1 VTALLFTLAVFL
13 AWWLIGLAFLA
24 LVRANVRSLRVAL
37 TAPALGS
44 GVTVIPAF
52 ILSHA
57 GLSMDSGAVPL
68 AGVLLVASIV
78 VLAIRRPRVAGG
90 VIPVLGLCVVGLLL
104 AGWPMLSL
112 GFRWLANG
120 NEDMSSYVQEA
131 VQLMHHGLLA
141 QLDVAGLNRGADYV
155 TTSLTFLLWGQ
166 RPGSV
171 ITLAMLA
178 RLTGRTAYE
187 VYMPLNLALSLTAA
201 CGAGALALTV
211 ARHWWAA
218 LIAVT
223 LALVSPLSTFAVMQQ
238 LLPQV
243 WGLAA
248 VLALLALL
256 MRVELHKGSGAT
268 LGEILPI
275 GLLAT
280 TTVLVYVEILPELL
294 AAYGLYLVVV
304 ALRRELDLRAAMRL
318 WIPVIVLAVVLLNSY
333 LVREV
338 GFLLDQVHHGVS
350 ATRPLLFGFI
360 FVPSALPGVLGLQ
373 TLPPLAGAPLL
384 DISIVVAAALL
395 LAALLGCG
403 ISMRRA
409 SPPAV
414 VLVVLAGLAALLA
427 MGGSDFGLFKI
438 TMYMQPFLA
447 AAIAVWC
454 SNAKRRA
461 AQALVAGAL
470 TAFVILQLSTQRV
483 YVRESRD
490 SVDVPGASSAQLLPA
505 FSQMIASHPGTT
517 VSVTENP
524 FLIELEAARAYGQ
537 PLYFIGRDLFGGL
550 FPAYALHTSGYRR
563 QQIELETRLYPWR
576 TRSFDLHT
584 GDASDEF
591 EEDTLASSTLASGRC
606 RLVIPS
612 GQTLTL
618 NRLALPAS
626 MPALIDMPCS
636 AAHDLLAFTQS
647 DLGESFYLPV
657 HRQAVSFSQLQADP
671 YVPGQTMA
679 GFGRYALFQVLGP
692 SAGMRLELDLT
703 TTLNHDGANQL
714 SPAAVVGASRTPL
727 PLEGHGSARVFS
739 APLTPQTIAGGSY
752 VLLDMGA
759 APREPSVPRSGLQA
773 LYGRSIPLDIRFL
786 TSYVRDVSLVSA
798 QQYAQLRPPAALQ
811 RFPSDLTNPNLQY
824 SGLYEDGWMGANAY
838 VVLAGGSAS
847 DLVIRGE
854 VPAGAGKHLEVLVN
868 GRTVFSKPIAAGA
881 LNMRISVQ
889 ASSVSR
895 RVELRFG
902 ATVHLAAPDL
912 RPAAAH
918 LDFLGFVGRS
928 GT

>member
-1 VTALLFTLAVFL
+1 MTALLFTLVVFL

-24 LVRANVRSLRVAL
+24 LVRANVRSLRIAL

-57 GLSMDSGAVPL
+57 GLSVDSGAAPL
-68 AGVLLVASIV
+68 AGVLLVASVV
-78 VLAIRRPRVAGG
+78 VLAIRRPRVAAG
-90 VIPVLGLCVVGLLL
+90 VVPVLGLCVVGLLL
-104 AGWPMLSL
+104 TGWPMFSL

-131 VQLMHHGLLA
+131 VQIMHHGLLA
-141 QLDVAGLNRGADYV
+141 PLDVDGLNRGVDYV

-178 RLTGRTAYE
+178 RLTGRTAYA

-256 MRVELHKGSGAT
+256 MRIELHRGSGAT
-268 LGEILPI
+268 LAEILPI

-304 ALRRELDLRAAMRL
+304 ALRRELGLRAAARL
-318 WIPVIVLAVVLLNSY
+318 WIPVIALAAVLLNSY
-333 LVREV
+333 LIREV

-384 DISIVVAAALL
+384 DISIVGAAALL
-395 LAALLGCG
+395 LAALVGCG
-403 ISMRRA
+403 ISMRRP

-427 MGGSDFGLFKI
+427 VGGSDFGLFKI

-454 SNAKRRA
+454 LSAKRRA

-470 TAFVILQLSTQRV
+470 TVFVILQLSTQRV
-483 YVRESRD
+483 YVQESRE

-505 FSQMIASHPGTT
+505 FSQMIASHPGAT

-524 FLIELEAARAYGQ
+524 FLIELEAARAYGR
-537 PLYFIGRDLFGGL
+537 PLYFVGRDLFGGL

-563 QQIELETRLYPWR
+563 RQIEQETRLYPWR
-576 TRSFDLHT
+576 TRSFDLNT
-584 GDASDEF
+584 GGADEF
-591 EEDTLASSTLASGRC
+591 KEDTLASSALASGRC

-636 AAHDLLAFTQS
+636 AAHNLLAFTQS

-679 GFGRYALFQVLGP
+679 GFGRYALFEVLGP
-692 SAGMRLELDLT
+692 SPGMRLELDLT

-714 SPAAVVGASRTPL
+714 PAAAVVGASRTPL

-739 APLTPQTIAGGSY
+739 APLTPQTIAGRPY
-752 VLLDMGA
+752 VLLDMGV
-759 APREPSVPRSGLQA
+759 APREPAVPRSGLQA

-811 RFPSDLTNPNLQY
+811 RFPSDLANPNLQY
-824 SGLYEDGWMGANAY
+824 SGLYEDGWMGADAY
-838 VVLAGGSAS
+838 AVLAGGPAA
-847 DLVIRGE
+847 DLVVRGE
-854 VPAGAGKHLEVLVN
+854 VPAGAGKHLQLLVDGHTVL
-868 GRTVFSKPIAAGA
+868 SKPIVAGA
-881 LNMRISVQ
+881 LNVRIPVH

-895 RVELRFG
+895 RVELRFA
-902 ATVHLAAPDL
+902 ATIHLAPPDL

-918 LDFLGFVGRS
+918 LEFLGFVGRS